1 MVSVGRSLTTKLE
14 GEPPFIILTSKSTA
28 CIPIS
33 IVGRLTVVKEGM
45 R

>member
-1 MVSVGRSLTTKLE
+1 MVSVGRSLTTKLV
-14 GEPPFIILTSKSTA
+14 GEPPFMTLTSRSTA

-33 IVGRLTVVKEGM
+33 IVGRFTVVREGV